1 MGLKNY
7 IIASILLI
15 ILVFGFTHSLEFG
28 EYTFSMFD
36 YSLTLPVAVWVV
48 LPLALLSVVTYLHII
63 FYGLVKYFKLRALD
77 SDMDTVFSLIESKL
91 LEKEQKSNF
100 RTKRFKELSNVLNQL
115 DINASKEIFSSSN
128 EELNKLVS
136 SVQNI
141 NSGKYVS
148 EKNIKTQENSNLA
161 KQNLINKINE
171 QVDFALDV
179 VKKSEN
185 YDANIVKIAFL
196 KVLSEKSMT
205 TVKKVYKNINFDKE
219 LTCKLFEKDRENSEF
234 GLENSEILEVL
245 KNVKL
250 TKNDY
255 VEMAKNYKL
264 SLNPDKII
272 DLFEKL
278 SNQNEEATTAYLYI
292 LSEFEMIDKLRE
304 VLANTNENDY
314 VAFKALVDLKDAGK
328 HYNLEN
334 LSYK

>member
-7 IIASILLI
+7 IIASIIFI

-36 YSLTLPVAVWVV
+36 YSLTLSVAVWVV
-48 LPLALLSVVTYLHII
+48 LPLILLSVVTYVHIL
-63 FYGLVKYFKLRALD
+63 FYGLIKYFKIRALE
-77 SDMDTVFSLIESKL
+77 SDIDTTFSLIESKL
-91 LEKEQKSNF
+91 LGKENKTF
-100 RTKRFKELSNVLNQL
+100 FKTKKLKELSNVLSQL
-115 DINASKEIFSSSN
+115 EITASKEVFSSSN

-136 SVQNI
+136 SIQGI
-141 NSGKYVS
+141 NNGKYIG
-148 EKNIKTQENSNLA
+148 EKTIKTQENSTLG

-171 QVDFALDV
+171 QVDFALEV

-185 YDANIVKIAFL
+185 YDSNVVKVAFF
-196 KVLSEKSMT
+196 KVLAEKSMT
-205 TVKKVYKNINFDKE
+205 TVKKVYKNLTLDKE
-219 LTCKLFEKDRENSEF
+219 MVTKLFEKDRDNSDF
-234 GLENSEILEVL
+234 SLDNSEILDIL

-250 TKNDY
+250 NKSDY
-255 VEMAKNYKL
+255 VEIAKNYK
-264 SLNPDKII
+264 STLNPDKII

-292 LSEFEMIDKLRE
+292 LNEFEMVDKLRE

-314 VAFKALVDLKDAGK
+314 VPFKALLDLKDAGK
-328 HYNLEN
+328 HYNLEG